1 MKFINFGY
9 KKSLLLIFRLAMQKL
24 FFLRI
29 ILILTA
35 LIIIKGVFC
44 DNMTAQPDST
54 ILQPSQ
60 VYAQVEQIKR
70 SIWDSQQYF
79 NYLLLAFILFNGG
92 IFILAIILIRKLV
105 KGAGAVQTLDTS
117 ALDQLAQQLRNLS
130 QKLEQPKSSAALG
143 DSSSAILKAIEQ
155 IEKKIGESR
164 ADIGAKQP
172 AEWKKEL
179 RPLFKG
185 LQEEIEQ
192 IKRTQIEIKS
202 IFRDEEFFNVPL
214 RQYYPAP
221 VGDVFSKPDASEG
234 IILDNSFFRV
244 EFWAG
249 AKEGRLFFIEVENH
263 HKRALA
269 TMQDLID
276 RTCIVQ
282 ERVSRPTNIITE
294 EPGKV
299 ELNEIG
305 NWRIVEK
312 IKVKLI

>member
-1 MKFINFGY
+1 
-9 KKSLLLIFRLAMQKL
+9 MQKL

-29 ILILTA
+29 VLILIA
-35 LIIIKGVFC
+35 LIGGVFC
-44 DNMTAQPDST
+44 DNTSAQPDST

-70 SIWDSQQYF
+70 FIWDSQKYF

-130 QKLEQPKSSAALG
+130 HKLEQPKLGAASS
-143 DSSSAILKAIEQ
+143 DNSAILTAIEQ
-155 IEKKIGESR
+155 IEKRIGESGG
-164 ADIGAKQP
+164 APAAKQP

-202 IFRDEEFFNVPL
+202 IFRDEEFFNIPL

-221 VGDVFSKPDASEG
+221 AGDVFSKLDASEG

-249 AKEGRLFFIEVENH
+249 SKEGRLFFIEVESH
-263 HKRALA
+263 HKRALVA
-269 TMQDLID
+269 MQDLID
-276 RTCIVQ
+276 QTCIVQ

-294 EPGKV
+294 EPGRV
-299 ELNEIG
+299 ELDEIG

>member
-1 MKFINFGY
+1 
-9 KKSLLLIFRLAMQKL
+9 MQKL
-24 FFLRI
+24 FFFRI
-29 ILILTA
+29 VFILTA
-35 LIIIKGVFC
+35 LAAGVFGGKANAGS
-44 DNMTAQPDST
+44 DTT
-54 ILQPSQ
+54 TLQPAQ

-105 KGAGAVQTLDTS
+105 KSAGAVQILDTS

-130 QKLEQPKSSAALG
+130 QKLEQPKPSAALG
-143 DSSSAILKAIEQ
+143 DTGVILKAIEQ
-155 IEKKIGESR
+155 IEKRMGESR
-164 ADIGAKQP
+164 GEIGAKQP

-234 IILDNSFFRV
+234 IILDNSFFRI
-244 EFWAG
+244 EFWPG
-249 AKEGRLFFIEVENH
+249 AKEGRLFFIEVESH

-269 TMQDLID
+269 AMQDLID

-305 NWRIVEK
+305 NWRIIEK